1 MAKPQE
7 IYLLYDNTWVA
18 HADNDSKPATWTNE
32 AYRTI
37 TFEEEPTGDL
47 LTWLQANA
55 TQQ

>member
-18 HADNDSKPATWTNE
+18 HANNDHKPATWTNE

-37 TFEEEPTGDL
+37 TFDEEPTGDL

-55 TQQ
+55 VQQ